1 MGRLSTLKPRVQAIG
16 QVTKT
21 GPWSHARPSRH
32 DRGYG
37 SEWVRTVQRIR
48 ARDHDLCQRCKREGR
63 LSTYGAVDHIV
74 PKSQGGSDDM
84 VNLQLL
90 CRSCHASKTALE
102 SRGEGGFE
110 VGAAVR

>member
-1 MGRLSTLKPRVQAIG
+1 MGRLSTLKPRLQAIG

-48 ARDHDLCQRCKREGR
+48 ARDHDLCQQCKRNGR
-63 LSTYGAVDHIV
+63 LSTYSAVDHKV
-74 PKSQGGSDDM
+74 PKAEGGTDDDS
-84 VNLQLL
+84 NLEVI
-90 CRSCHASKTALE
+90 CNPCHAVKTEAE
-102 SRGEGGFE
+102 RKRGLGQL
-110 VGAAVR
+110 